1 MIQRYSGIPR
11 GCGTVLVAQ
20 QQLGEIMAQRPDPQ
34 NHQINR
40 GWAPLKCR
48 TAFEL
53 CQIHFVLMKR

>member
-11 GCGTVLVAQ
+11 GCGMVLVAQ

-40 GWAPLKCR
+40 GGRHSNAGLHLNYVKSIL
-48 TAFEL
+48 F
-53 CQIHFVLMKR
+53 